1 MIGNTSIPVDA
12 AAMLGAI
19 AIAYP
24 FELARVLIVN
34 QGANSST
41 FVGDVV
47 ATLRGVYANEGVAG
61 LYRGFTPKAL
71 YMLPIMI
78 TFGEVMF
85 PEEGYLNYLDK
96 VKKPTIGSMQGSVL
110 QPI

>member
-1 MIGNTSIPVDA
+1 
-12 AAMLGAI
+12 MLGAI
-19 AIAYP
+19 AVAYP
-24 FELARVLIVN
+24 FELARVLIIN
-34 QGANSST
+34 QGANSSA

-78 TFGEVMF
+78 TFGEVVF
-85 PEEGYLNYLDK
+85 PDEGYLNYLNS
-96 VKKPTIGSMQGSVL
+96 VEKPSLGSV
-110 QPI
+110 